1 MSANGRSPLT
11 ITTPKLAFLINC
23 FLDKKMKIYS
33 IITVIITTFLLTAC
47 NNEPSQDDIYNV
59 FKSVVDRTN
68 TSMKALDSRVTEKD
82 LLRIDYVKKVSCTEE
97 ANNVYNCIVDVSISN
112 MKQTKPVKLI
122 KSDGVWKEVQ

>member
-1 MSANGRSPLT
+1 
-11 ITTPKLAFLINC
+11 
-23 FLDKKMKIYS
+23 
-33 IITVIITTFLLTAC
+33 
-47 NNEPSQDDIYNV
+47 V

-97 ANNVYNCIVDVSISN
+97 ANNVYNCIVDASISN

>member
-1 MSANGRSPLT
+1 
-11 ITTPKLAFLINC
+11 
-23 FLDKKMKIYS
+23 MKTYS
-33 IITVIITTFLLTAC
+33 ILAVILSTFLLTAC
-47 NNEPSQDDIYNV
+47 NSEPSEKDIFNV
-59 FKSVVDRTN
+59 FKSVVDRSN
-68 TSMKALDSRVTEKD
+68 ASMKALNSSIPEKD